1 MSKGSSSSCKPI
13 RQTGS
18 TMSRVTYAA
27 YLIYVAE
34 TISVMWRRFK
44 LNANIVHFSWNIL
57 VEKLYI
63 VCGEKNLRYAYVC
76 SCSPWG
82 LPLYRKLS
90 VLVLE
95 FKRPTEKGTQGSH
108 LQQYQVSRIWLR
120 TCALGIH
127 LISPTF
133 APFSGPFVPCP
144 VPCNIM

>member
-95 FKRPTEKGTQGSH
+95 FKRPTEKGTQGSQ
-108 LQQYQVSRIWLR
+108 LQQYQVS
-120 TCALGIH
+120 CAFRIH

>member
-1 MSKGSSSSCKPI
+1 MQGTGQGGGGGVGGDGQMSKGSSSSCKPI

-63 VCGEKNLRYAYVC
+63 VCGEKKLRYAC

-82 LPLYRKLS
+82 GDYLYIEKLS
-90 VLVLE
+90 VLVGVQ
-95 FKRPTEKGTQGSH
+95 T
-108 LQQYQVSRIWLR
+108 
-120 TCALGIH
+120 A
-127 LISPTF
+127 
-133 APFSGPFVPCP
+133 
-144 VPCNIM
+144 N